1 MYQEGAQSGAI
12 LYKEKAGAA
21 TLDKNVTVTNTY
33 NPAQVSYLLT
43 YDGNA
48 ISGSLQA
55 PPPQAQSVNSG
66 ASVTL
71 PSSAPTHQDVDGKA
85 VALIGWTET
94 ATSKIY
100 SLADKSEFES
110 LGEDFHEKGGNYTMP
125 AKLTTLYAV
134 WGYDTDEDGTA
145 DVKETTY
152 TLTYNANGG
161 KFTEEKETKEVTVVA
176 AGRL

>member
-1 MYQEGAQSGAI
+1 M
-12 LYKEKAGAA
+12 
-21 TLDKNVTVTNTY
+21 
-33 NPAQVSYLLT
+33 
-43 YDGNA
+43 
-48 ISGSLQA
+48 QA

-71 PSSAPTHQDVDGKA
+71 PSNAPTHQDVDGKA

-145 DVKETTY
+145 DVKEDPT
-152 TLTYNANGG
+152 
-161 KFTEEKETKEVTVVA
+161 
-176 AGRL
+176 R